1 MERIS
6 SLHSYVIERPSLS
19 AVDLVEDDE
28 TDGAFLRLDTFTLFS
43 KRLSSFLRK
52 GAPSRA
58 IKTIDLPQS
67 FLYQAHLKQHCLLWC
82 PSHFCTHWRP
92 RSLDSSSSISQ
103 AGRCGSGA
111 SRFLPQFFRLLYGSR
126 DVLAQS
132 SSWETGTTEIF
143 SIFLVSAVATRRF
156 L

>member
-28 TDGAFLRLDTFTLFS
+28 TDGAFLRLDTFT
-43 KRLSSFLRK
+43 
-52 GAPSRA
+52 PSRA

-111 SRFLPQFFRLLYGSR
+111 SRFLPLFFRLLYGSR

-132 SSWETGTTEIF
+132 SSWETGATEIF

>member
-1 MERIS
+1 MFFLDRMERIS
-6 SLHSYVIERPSLS
+6 SLHSYVIERQSLS

-92 RSLDSSSSISQ
+92 RSLDSSSSITVSVKQ
-103 AGRCGSGA
+103 AAVVQALLASCHCFSG
-111 SRFLPQFFRLLYGSR
+111 FCTDPVTF
-126 DVLAQS
+126 
-132 SSWETGTTEIF
+132 
-143 SIFLVSAVATRRF
+143 
-156 L
+156 